1 MFTLVIGGSASGKSA
16 FAESLVM
23 RLPGQRIYLATMRP
37 WDGECL
43 DRIARHRRLRRDKG
57 FETLERYTDLAGAE
71 APRGANLLLECVSNL
86 AANELY
92 DPDGGGVEALLR
104 GVDALLERC
113 ENLTAVTNEVFS
125 GGASYEGDTL
135 EYLRALAQVNRAL
148 AERADA
154 VAEVACGLPHV
165 LKGGP
170 LP

>member
-23 RLPGQRIYLATMRP
+23 RL
-37 WDGECL
+37 
-43 DRIARHRRLRRDKG
+43 
-57 FETLERYTDLAGAE
+57 RYTDLAGAE
-71 APRGANLLLECVSNL
+71 VPRGANLLLECVSNL

-92 DPDGGGVEALLR
+92 DPDGGGAEALLR

-148 AERADA
+148 AERADT
-154 VAEVACGLPHV
+154 VAEVVCGLPHV